1 MGKEMNKFKF
11 GDHVWHQE
19 HGFGVIFAKNKGEN
33 TWAAFKDGTEAEYS
47 DDELD
52 SSTKCEIS
60 LMTDWVKCSERMPDF
75 NVRVL
80 VASGNRFSHDFLLNM
95 DTHTEWA
102 SLENWEYWMLAPD
115 MPEEKE

>member
-11 GDHVWHQE
+11 GEEVLMAD
-19 HGFGVIFAKNKGEN
+19 GKRGSILGTRDNKYIVG
-33 TWAAFKDGTEAEYS
+33 TPHKDDFMLWLPEVS
-47 DDELD
+47 EL
-52 SSTKCEIS
+52 TPATNWIP
-60 LMTDWVKCSERMPDF
+60 CSERMPDF

-95 DTHTEWA
+95 GTHTEWA